1 MTKDSLNKI
10 IGIVHDIKHFDQVLH
25 STQAWDDK
33 VGDLVR
39 FQDEH
44 SKAELVK
51 DLIIE
56 LLRSGVGFREIEG
69 FLAKLTTY
77 LSTHDAGGEP
87 LSPVIKASLQEL
99 ERLVVAA

>member
-25 STQAWDDK
+25 STQVWDDEM
-33 VGDLVR
+33 GNLVR

-51 DLIIE
+51 ELIIE
-56 LLRSGVGFREIEG
+56 LLRSGIGFREIEG
-69 FLAKLTTY
+69 FLAKLTAY
-77 LSTHDAGGEP
+77 LSSHETHGEP
-87 LSPVIKASLQEL
+87 ISPTVKASLQEV
-99 ERLVVAA
+99 ERLVALS